1 MEALEAESP
10 ELADEIKKRMFVF
23 EDLVMLDD
31 RSIQRVLRDV
41 DMKDLAL
48 ALKTASAE
56 VSGLIFKNMSKR
68 ASEML
73 KEDMNMMGPVRLR
86 DRGRGPAEDRQ
97 CGAAVGGLR
106 RDHHRPWRG
115 GRDRCL
121 TGLLKRNGF
130 RSARCVG

>member
-1 MEALEAESP
+1 M
-10 ELADEIKKRMFVF
+10 ADEIKKRMFVF

-86 DRGRGPAEDRQ
+86 DVEEAQQKIVNVVRQLEDS
-97 CGAAVGGLR
+97 GEIIIA
-106 RDHHRPWRG
+106 RG
-115 GRDRCL
+115 GEDEI
-121 TGLLKRNGF
+121 
-130 RSARCVG
+130 VV